1 MSGIHKKAPL
11 RERRASTSAA
21 DLIERMGFGW
31 AQWKVVIGGGGSKL
45 ADGAELLLLG
55 SVTRAVAVEWH
66 LDPWQKG
73 IVVSVVFVGVLIGNL
88 MGGVIGDKMGRRLPI
103 LVSYVGICLFSLLS
117 VMATGFYSIAC
128 IRFCVGVSFG
138 VSAPAFNTLCGEM
151 APSKYRVQLNAM
163 GQLLFAAGEFYS
175 AFLIWLQDP
184 LMIDLNW
191 RALIC
196 MGAIPSF
203 VFLVLALCILPESPS
218 FLMVSGSH
226 REAKLVLADMR
237 RSNSAVDVD
246 IDAVAL
252 EWPEAPVQRRPSV
265 SIQDKLGIVLGRHL
279 LYSTL
284 VTCVSVFTLNF
295 LFYGGLYA
303 FPQVL
308 PDLKL
313 RVTPSANLMLG
324 ALVEVPGFLAGIVIG
339 NYLSRKNCML
349 VYLLSVIV
357 FLCIFSFT
365 STSISGNFSAEFEA
379 LLQVGLIGSKLFTA
393 VGFLIVYV
401 YTTEI
406 YPTIVRTM
414 GGALCIAFG
423 RFGSIVAPSVYENLA
438 FATGSHAAFFHV
450 TAGLCALN
458 AILVLFL
465 PYETKGQILQDH
477 IEEAQPLS
485 AKPIVCKMP

>member
-1 MSGIHKKAPL
+1 
-11 RERRASTSAA
+11 
-21 DLIERMGFGW
+21 
-31 AQWKVVIGGGGSKL
+31 
-45 ADGAELLLLG
+45 
-55 SVTRAVAVEWH
+55 
-66 LDPWQKG
+66 
-73 IVVSVVFVGVLIGNL
+73 
-88 MGGVIGDKMGRRLPI
+88 
-103 LVSYVGICLFSLLS
+103 
-117 VMATGFYSIAC
+117 
-128 IRFCVGVSFG
+128 
-138 VSAPAFNTLCGEM
+138 
-151 APSKYRVQLNAM
+151 
-163 GQLLFAAGEFYS
+163 
-175 AFLIWLQDP
+175 
-184 LMIDLNW
+184 MIDLNW

-226 REAKLVLADMR
+226 REAKLVLEDMQ

-252 EWPEAPVQRRPSV
+252 EWPEALVQRRPSV
-265 SIQDKLGIVLGRHL
+265 SIQDKIGIVLGRHL

-357 FLCIFSFT
+357 FLCVFSFT
-365 STSISGNFSAEFEA
+365 STRISGTFSAEFEA

-406 YPTIVRTM
+406 YPTVVRTM

-458 AILVLFL
+458 AMLVLFL

-485 AKPIVCKMP
+485 SNPIVGKMP

>member
-1 MSGIHKKAPL
+1 MS
-11 RERRASTSAA
+11 SSAA

-55 SVTRAVAVEWH
+55 SVTRAVALEWH
-66 LDPWQKG
+66 LDAWQKG
-73 IVVSVVFVGVLIGNL
+73 IVVSVVFLGVLMGNL

-151 APSKYRVQLNAM
+151 APSKYRVELNAM

-184 LMIDLNW
+184 LMVQLNW

-196 MGAIPSF
+196 MGAVPSF
-203 VFLVLALCILPESPS
+203 VFLILALFILPESPS
-218 FLMVSGSH
+218 FLMVTGAK
-226 REAKLVLADMR
+226 REAKMVLEDMQ
-237 RSNSAVDVD
+237 RSNSAMDVD
-246 IDAVAL
+246 IDQVVFEQPAI
-252 EWPEAPVQRRPSV
+252 PMSRQPSV
-265 SIQDKLGIVLGRHL
+265 SIRDKLGIVLGRHL

-313 RVTPSANLMLG
+313 TVTPSANLMMG
-324 ALVEVPGFLAGIVIG
+324 ALVEVPGFLGGIIIG

-349 VYLLSVIV
+349 VYLLAVII

-365 STSISGNFSAEFEA
+365 STNFPNEFSAELEA
-379 LLQVGLIGSKLFTA
+379 LLQIGLIGSKLFTA

-406 YPTIVRTM
+406 YPTVVRTM

-423 RFGSIVAPSVYENLA
+423 RFGGIVAPTAYENLA
-438 FATGSHAAFFHV
+438 FATGSHGAFFHV
-450 TAGLCALN
+450 TAGLCAVN

-465 PYETKGQILQDH
+465 PYETKGLVLQDH
-477 IEEAQPLS
+477 IDEAQPLHR
-485 AKPIVCKMP
+485 KPLIVKVP